1 VRLDEGTSLVTALLF
16 GSLSSVADTS
26 ELQRTAFNAA
36 FAEHGLDWHWDRD
49 DYRSRLGKAGG
60 ATRIADEAA
69 ARGEDVDAGAVH
81 ATKSRIF
88 QENLRSDAPVP
99 RPGVLEAL
107 QTARSQGWR
116 TGFVT
121 TTSRENVLALLGA
134 LEAFVGADDFDVI
147 VASDQVDT
155 PKPDPAAYTYALS
168 ALGEDAASAVAVE
181 DNPDGVRAAAAA
193 GVSCL
198 AFPNEN
204 TVDEEFGEAAR
215 RVDRLTADDLTALT
229 AA

>member
-1 VRLDEGTSLVTALLF
+1 MTALLF
-16 GSLSSVADTS
+16 GSISSVADTS
-26 ELQRTAFNAA
+26 ELQRAAFNAA

-60 ATRIADEAA
+60 ETRIADEAA
-69 ARGEDVDAGAVH
+69 ARGEDVDAAAVH

-88 QENLRSDAPVP
+88 RENLRSDAPVP

-107 QTARSQGWR
+107 EAARSRGWR

-134 LEAFVGADDFDVI
+134 LGSLVGADDFDVI
-147 VASDQVDT
+147 VASDQIDT
-155 PKPDPAAYTYALS
+155 PKPDPAAYAYALS
-168 ALGEDAASAVAVE
+168 TLGEDADSAVAVE

-193 GVSCL
+193 GVACL

-204 TVDEEFGEAAR
+204 TADEQFDGAVR
-215 RVDRLTADDLTALT
+215 RVDRLTLDDLAALT